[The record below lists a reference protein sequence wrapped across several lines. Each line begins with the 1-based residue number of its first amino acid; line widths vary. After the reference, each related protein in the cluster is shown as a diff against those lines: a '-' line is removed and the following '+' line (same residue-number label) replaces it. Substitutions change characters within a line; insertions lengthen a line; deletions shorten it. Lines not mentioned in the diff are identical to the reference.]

1 MIMRNMLCKITN
13 FLEDYRTEIIVFGLI
28 GITFGGLILAI
39 KQQENDYVAKNV
51 WIIEDGDLRPMRVDI
66 KELVFKVKLKED
78 T

>member
-1 MIMRNMLCKITN
+1 MRNMLCKITN